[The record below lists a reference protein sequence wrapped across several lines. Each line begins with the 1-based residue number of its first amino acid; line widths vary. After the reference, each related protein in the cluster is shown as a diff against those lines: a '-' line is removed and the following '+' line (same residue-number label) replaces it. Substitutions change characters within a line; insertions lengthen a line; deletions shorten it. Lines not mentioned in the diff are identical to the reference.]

1 MEYMFVL
8 FGVFAVIM
16 VFLAYRQGLK
26 DGRSLAEKKD
36 VKPFFSYKPE
46 NGVIKQTAL
55 LGVRKVRLRRRF
67 TLFLVLLAS
76 CRFA

>member
-8 FGVFAVIM
+8 FGGFAVIM

-46 NGVIKQTAL
+46 RESSVSEAEL
-55 LGVRKVRLRRRF
+55 ERRDEAEFVDSYR
-67 TLFLVLLAS
+67 
-76 CRFA
+76 

>member
-26 DGRSLAEKKD
+26 DGPSLAEKKD

-46 NGVIKQTAL
+46 KESNVSEAEL
-55 LGVRKVRLRRRF
+55 ERRDEADF
-67 TLFLVLLAS
+67 VDTYQ
-76 CRFA
+76 

>member
-26 DGRSLAEKKD
+26 DGRRLAEKKE
-36 VKPFFSYKPE
+36 VKPFFSCKSE
-46 NGVIKQTAL
+46 SEEKISAVE
-55 LGVRKVRLRRRF
+55 RERRDEADF
-67 TLFLVLLAS
+67 VDTYQ
-76 CRFA
+76 